1 MPTIMRDHPA
11 WTTTVRGAAR
21 VMRSGTSTWL
31 ITSDGFLSD
40 LGMALVDGSG
50 DGPAPEVVRVDQPI
64 LSRSEIGSA
73 LASLVPL
80 SRVRNANLWDAIG
93 NAILRQ
99 IVTAD
104 QARAM
109 YRRLC
114 VTCGDPVETPYGV
127 KHLFPDP
134 ERVLRL
140 STRLFDVLKMS
151 FTRTPLRAAATA
163 YLERGSAWSRLGPA
177 TLVTA
182 LRSVPGIGPWT
193 AGASAADFSGDF
205 SVYPYPDR
213 TIRTYARRA
222 APATAWPGSDAEFR
236 SRWHAIADDHVS
248 ALTQLVLAWGEAQV
262 QSASSGGS
270 DPRRLGDLHPPV
282 DLLDFL
288 RTYERRPLTA

>member
-1 MPTIMRDHPA
+1 VPAGRSPEISNEESAKLPTIMRDHPA

-40 LGMALVDGSG
+40 LGIALVDGSR

-134 ERVLRL
+134 ERLLRL

-163 YLERGSAWSRLGPA
+163 YLERGSA
-177 TLVTA
+177 
-182 LRSVPGIGPWT
+182 
-193 AGASAADFSGDF
+193 
-205 SVYPYPDR
+205 
-213 TIRTYARRA
+213 
-222 APATAWPGSDAEFR
+222 
-236 SRWHAIADDHVS
+236 
-248 ALTQLVLAWGEAQV
+248 
-262 QSASSGGS
+262 SSGGS
-270 DPRRLGDLHPPV
+270 DPRRLGDVQAPV